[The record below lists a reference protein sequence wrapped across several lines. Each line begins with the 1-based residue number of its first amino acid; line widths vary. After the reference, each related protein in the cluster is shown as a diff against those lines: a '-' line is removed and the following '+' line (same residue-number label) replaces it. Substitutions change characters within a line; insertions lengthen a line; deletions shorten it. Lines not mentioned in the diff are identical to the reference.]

1 LRQTPIWY
9 IFQGFHP
16 DIVSAF
22 AGISN
27 NCYLIDFHEVFE
39 QWAGTLAG
47 PIHVNAQIS
56 NIDRTGASPVITYS
70 LESGYAQTQACSALI
85 IAFPPTISAL
95 EASNLVLTSEETSLF
110 SEVQLINYF
119 SGAVSMIIPP
129 DDLFYAN
136 SSSPL
141 LPPPASG
148 EPVGVLRFFA
158 ESNITTTW
166 SWGGFGEEYTLEQ
179 GQALLIETLSRI
191 NKAPNDAGSQPA
203 PIQDSDIKRFMKH
216 DYFPQVSGAALAR
229 GWYQELD
236 RQQGQNKTF
245 FASGLNAFE
254 SAEFAIR
261 AGQDVVASYF

>member
-1 LRQTPIWY
+1 MWY

-16 DIVSAF
+16 DIVASF
-22 AGISN
+22 AGLPN
-27 NCYLIDFHEVFE
+27 NCYLIDFHAVFE
-39 QWAGTLAG
+39 QWAETLTG
-47 PIHVNAQIS
+47 PIHLNAQIS
-56 NIDRTGASPVITYS
+56 NIDRTGASPVITYNLNS
-70 LESGYAQTQACSALI
+70 SYAQTQACSALI
-85 IAFPPTISAL
+85 MAFPPTTSAL
-95 EASNLVLTSEETSLF
+95 RASNLVLTSSEQSLF

-119 SGAVSMIIPP
+119 SGAVSTVLPP

-141 LPPPASG
+141 LPPDASG
-148 EPVGVLRFFA
+148 EPVGILRFFA

-166 SWGGFGEEYTLEQ
+166 SWGAWGKNYTLEE
-179 GQALLIETLSRI
+179 GRTLLIETLSRI
-191 NKAPNDAGSQPA
+191 NKDPNEAGSRPV
-203 PIQDSDIKRFMKH
+203 PIQDADVKGFLKH

-229 GWYQELD
+229 GWYRELD
-236 RQQGQNKTF
+236 RQQGRNKTF